1 VQQRHNARYQ
11 SGETIIRYRFHPR
24 YGERVIVAGCR
35 RHGEEVALIIRQPDG
50 TMAHLPV
57 WMTED
62 RAEAMMV
69 TESPRLPLAHLR
81 ELRLELDACLSLLHD
96 DSRRAEGDEH
106 ETAPTPSAPIE
117 PLSTRDPTG
126 TDSSARAKQAV
137 APGKHAAVGV
147 PRRVGSDGGQ

>member
-11 SGETIIRYRFHPR
+11 SGEMIIRYRFHPR
-24 YGERVIVAGCR
+24 YGETVIVAGCR

-62 RAEAMMV
+62 HAEAMMV

-96 DSRRAEGDEH
+96 DSRRAEGDKH

-137 APGKHAAVGV
+137 APGKHAAVGI